1 MSRGGKRTDKGGD
14 KVDLSGRGRWWLE
27 ALKDTPDPGVY
38 HIRDFIEEADLNP
51 VKKTYGF
58 KRVGRK
64 AATLGT
70 QSGHMLLPG
79 AYNFPESDVPK
90 PSFFFKAC
98 PRREVTLGVRDK
110 NINTSPCDY
119 GGIKPVEKVPCKY
132 VPTSTHAFI
141 PETPLFSLPSTSS
154 FLPCHFR
161 QTLLHLPSS
170 ACRHAAFRSTVRRI
184 AFPPKEGPAP
194 CLYNPGPSPAKG
206 VTSCFRSTLPRL
218 GVVHSSS
225 PGPGTY
231 EPYGPCRRLGDR
243 LHTEIPDQSFSL
255 LFRNS
260 S

>member
-119 GGIKPVEKVPCKY
+119 GGIKPVEKVPCK
-132 VPTSTHAFI
+132 
-141 PETPLFSLPSTSS
+141 
-154 FLPCHFR
+154 
-161 QTLLHLPSS
+161 
-170 ACRHAAFRSTVRRI
+170 HAAFRSTVRRI